1 MQVASNPRLNAG
13 IALVGASV
21 IAVCPLAPQ
30 MPDVNLPSV
39 HSAAVELA
47 ALASPVVNPIDQWTQ
62 VVQAAITNLGALGQ
76 QLAADPDPILQQI
89 QANQSADSVILAKA
103 GAAANTAL
111 TTAAQALPAA
121 LQTAATQLAAGNV
134 TDAVTTVTNPVIL
147 AALGL
152 IDAGFTAPGND
163 AWQVAVNETQNLA
176 NVTAAV
182 PSLALAGFL
191 AVTSPLVSVI
201 NANTATAQ
209 AVVDA
214 ASTGNLEGV
223 ATALI
228 NDPSLVTGA
237 FLNGYGDV
245 PLLGLPAGGL
255 LSGPGEIPGLT
266 NGLVSGLLALRDT
279 IAKALDPATKTA
291 ASLLASPAALPAA
304 AATSVTLA
312 TAPAT
317 TAVAAPAIKV
327 SKLAGLPKLHVP
339 VTAPRTVPAG
349 TTGTG
354 AAATDATATAT
365 GGAAVKAAVANVSAG
380 ITKAVSGGTGKSS
393 ASAGSSS
400 TGKSAGSSKGS
411 GGGGRH
417 RK

>member
-1 MQVASNPRLNAG
+1 MQVASSPRLNAG
-13 IALVGASV
+13 IAVVGASV

-30 MPDVNLPSV
+30 MPDVHLPSV
-39 HSAAVELA
+39 RSAAVELA

-89 QANQSADSVILAKA
+89 LANQSANAAILDKA
-103 GAAANTAL
+103 GAAAGTAL

-121 LQTAATQLAAGNV
+121 LQAAATSLAAGDV
-134 TDAVTTVTNPVIL
+134 TAAVAALTAPVL
-147 AALGL
+147 PLALGL
-152 IDAGFTAPGND
+152 IDAGFTGAD
-163 AWQVAVNETQNLA
+163 AWKAVTNTVENFA
-176 NVTAAV
+176 NVVAAV
-182 PSLALAGFL
+182 PQLPLSALL
-191 AVTSPLVSVI
+191 AVASPLISDI
-201 NANTATAQ
+201 NASTAIGQ

-214 ASTGNLEGV
+214 GQAGDLEGV
-223 ATALI
+223 FTALV
-228 NDPSLVTGA
+228 NAPATLTGA
-237 FLNGYGDV
+237 TLNGYGT
-245 PLLGLPAGGL
+245 LPGIGTPVGGL
-255 LSGPGEIPGLT
+255 LSGVGEIAGLT
-266 NGLVSGLLALRDT
+266 DGTIAGLLALRDT
-279 IAKALDPATKTA
+279 VAKALGATTTKTA

-354 AAATDATATAT
+354 AATTDATATAR